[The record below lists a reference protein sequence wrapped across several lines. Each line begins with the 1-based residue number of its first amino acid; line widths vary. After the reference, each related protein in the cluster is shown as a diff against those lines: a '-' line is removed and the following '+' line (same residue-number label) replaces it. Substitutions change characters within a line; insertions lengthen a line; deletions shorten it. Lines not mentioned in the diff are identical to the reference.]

1 MDGIEERPP
10 SPEGASRTD
19 GALEGD
25 WSEGVP
31 APAYAHGLPAPEPVG
46 LPPEREA
53 TAPIVMTEAAAE
65 PAEPAVEAPADWGAA
80 AEQAAEQPVA
90 EADVEMEVAVE
101 DDFPVTLSEADEI
114 QEETTAP
121 IDVAPAEETAFEAQP
136 VEVEAA
142 APIEAAPEEAQTAP
156 VAPQPPP
163 PDEAAVSAAD
173 WLAHPDAA
181 AGDGTP
187 EVAAEGEAAAAATWE
202 KATYADSTLES
213 AFAAAEAAQAS
224 AGTEID
230 FASAP
235 SSTES
240 AALDAWGEPTV
251 PPTASSEIEPWA
263 APVDTPWD
271 GSSPAAAEEEQK
283 ALEIA
288 TPDEVRELTEE
299 PPEPAWQK
307 TTEIATPG
315 EVRELTEE
323 PPEPAWQKGPREL
336 FSPLAK
342 GESLSDEG
350 APPPFEPPRNTS
362 PQLELVRGPET
373 LEDPDLL
380 VPVEEATP
388 PMGVPPVEPAPAL
401 IVPGEQ
407 RVAIHTRAGQ
417 TRRGTVTDLDLSQ
430 PHVPLE
436 PQGGGPTER
445 IAHDELK
452 AIFFMLA
459 PGEKAE
465 AAAGQAVRITFSDG
479 RTIEGHREADE
490 SRDGFFLV
498 PLDAQ
503 RTNTRRIYVARDAVS
518 EIVDLPQ

>member
-1 MDGIEERPP
+1 MDGIEERRP

-271 GSSPAAAEEEQK
+271 GSSPAAAEEEQ
-283 ALEIA
+283 
-288 TPDEVRELTEE
+288 
-299 PPEPAWQK
+299 
-307 TTEIATPG
+307 
-315 EVRELTEE
+315 
-323 PPEPAWQKGPREL
+323 
-336 FSPLAK
+336 
-342 GESLSDEG
+342 
-350 APPPFEPPRNTS
+350 
-362 PQLELVRGPET
+362 
-373 LEDPDLL
+373 
-380 VPVEEATP
+380 
-388 PMGVPPVEPAPAL
+388 
-401 IVPGEQ
+401 
-407 RVAIHTRAGQ
+407 TRCA
-417 TRRGTVTDLDLSQ
+417 
-430 PHVPLE
+430 
-436 PQGGGPTER
+436 
-445 IAHDELK
+445 
-452 AIFFMLA
+452 
-459 PGEKAE
+459 
-465 AAAGQAVRITFSDG
+465 
-479 RTIEGHREADE
+479 
-490 SRDGFFLV
+490 
-498 PLDAQ
+498 
-503 RTNTRRIYVARDAVS
+503 N
-518 EIVDLPQ
+518 